1 MSTRRLNLK
10 DDLVWLKWWLI
21 LLALSFAIVGG
32 GYWAALYNR
41 GEMRR
46 LEFGTRS
53 NFDVINQE
61 VTQIEESERII
72 VENIDRF
79 NAMVAN
85 RLLDEEDRVSLLE
98 DIRRIRNRLQLF
110 PIDVEVREQSRRVL
124 EYDEGVDYPDEQIS
138 VRSSEVLLRIPLLHE
153 EDLTRFLGAFLNTE
167 KLMVTTSCVITASNM
182 NTSETLEIIERQI
195 ANCEFV
201 WFTFRREL
209 PAETEEFDDYA
220 A

>member
-1 MSTRRLNLK
+1 MAAYRRNLK
-10 DDLVWLKWWLI
+10 DDLAWLKWWLI
-21 LLALSFAIVGG
+21 LLGISFAIVIG
-32 GYWAALYNR
+32 GYWAALYYR

-53 NFDVINQE
+53 NFDVITQE

-79 NAMVAN
+79 NSIVAD

-98 DIRRIRNRLQLF
+98 DIRRIRNRLRLF
-110 PIDVEVREQSRRVL
+110 PIDVEVREQNRRVL
-124 EYDEGVDYPDEQIS
+124 DYGEGIEYPDEQIS
-138 VRSSEVLLRIPLLHE
+138 VRSSAVLLRLPLLHE
-153 EDLTRFLGAFLNTE
+153 EDLTRFLSAFLNTGR
-167 KLMVTTSCVITASNM
+167 LMVATSCTITASAVD
-182 NTSETLEIIERQI
+182 SSGTLEVVERQI

-209 PAETEEFDDYA
+209 PADNEEFDEYA
-220 A
+220 E